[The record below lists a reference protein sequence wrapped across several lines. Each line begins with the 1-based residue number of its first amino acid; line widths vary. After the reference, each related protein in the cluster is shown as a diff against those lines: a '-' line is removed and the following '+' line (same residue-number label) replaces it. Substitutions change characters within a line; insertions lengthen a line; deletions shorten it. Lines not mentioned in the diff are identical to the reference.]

1 LTIPTKLVEIIVFSH
16 SGEIL
21 VPSLKSILPFWR
33 NPVSSRETA
42 PVPCA
47 TQSDDFGKASGFELQ
62 FDRLMDDP
70 QARRNTLFPTG
81 NCR

>member
-1 LTIPTKLVEIIVFSH
+1 
-16 SGEIL
+16 

-33 NPVSSRETA
+33 NPVSSGEAATIS
-42 PVPCA
+42 CA
-47 TQSDDFGKASGFELQ
+47 AGSDDFGKASSCELQ

-70 QARRNTLFPTG
+70 EAPRDTLFPTG